1 MPDTPSTRGR
11 ATVRTPASGGSDDT
25 WSPERTPDARPTTGA
40 SVTFGEP
47 EQWGDYDTFSP
58 ESRPMTGVSRP
69 TTGKSRPWTGGS
81 EMTRMSSRAMTPH
94 TPGHLSRKD
103 SGWTARTTGTA
114 HTTATHTSDYSAWG
128 MYSEGFAE
136 SEPPES
142 WRDKVLE
149 AWRIPPL
156 WSTQMRSDTY
166 KHLED
171 CTLLRVNAQTAR
183 EGPYRHRISIE
194 EADDVWAPHL
204 YLYVFP
210 AHPEVRVPRP
220 CASRRWREVLL
231 VSPTPS
237 SRNASMAWRPNSVL
251 HTRTRA
257 IEQRT
262 DPSQNAGLRR
272 QGHRAALRA
281 RSRGRTASI

>member
-1 MPDTPSTRGR
+1 MPETPSTRGR
-11 ATVRTPASGGSDDT
+11 ATIRTPASDNTKRTDDSRSPS
-25 WSPERTPDARPTTGA
+25 WSPERTPDVRPTTGA
-40 SVTFGEP
+40 SVTFGGD
-47 EQWGDYDTFSP
+47 QWNDYDTFSP

-69 TTGKSRPWTGGS
+69 TTGKWT
-81 EMTRMSSRAMTPH
+81 EVSSRAMTPH

-156 WSTQMRSDTY
+156 WSTQMRSDTH

-183 EGPYRHRISIE
+183 DGPYRHRISIE

-210 AHPEVRVPRP
+210 AHPEVRIPRP
-220 CASRRWREVLL
+220 CAS
-231 VSPTPS
+231 
-237 SRNASMAWRPNSVL
+237 MA
-251 HTRTRA
+251 
-257 IEQRT
+257 
-262 DPSQNAGLRR
+262 
-272 QGHRAALRA
+272 
-281 RSRGRTASI
+281 

>member
-11 ATVRTPASGGSDDT
+11 ATIRTPASGGSDDT
-25 WSPERTPDARPTTGA
+25 WSLERTPDVRPTTGA

-47 EQWGDYDTFSP
+47 SGDQWGDYDTFSP

-149 AWRIPPL
+149 AWRVPHRSGARRCGATRT
-156 WSTQMRSDTY
+156 STSR
-166 KHLED
+166 
-171 CTLLRVNAQTAR
+171 TAR
-183 EGPYRHRISIE
+183 Y
-194 EADDVWAPHL
+194 
-204 YLYVFP
+204 
-210 AHPEVRVPRP
+210 
-220 CASRRWREVLL
+220 
-231 VSPTPS
+231 
-237 SRNASMAWRPNSVL
+237 
-251 HTRTRA
+251 
-257 IEQRT
+257 
-262 DPSQNAGLRR
+262 
-272 QGHRAALRA
+272 
-281 RSRGRTASI
+281 